1 MRRAPIV
8 AGQFYAGS
16 ERTLITEVKKFLSK
30 DTEAK
35 KRALGIMVPHAGY
48 IYSGRV
54 AGSVYGRIEMPATVV
69 MIGPNHTGFGHMVSL
84 MAEGTWTTPLGVCS
98 IDDILAQKIIKN
110 CDPLITVDSSA
121 HQREH
126 SLEVQLPFLQ
136 YLKKDIKIV
145 PICLAD
151 YSLEVCRNLGT
162 GIAKAIAASAEPTL
176 VLASS
181 DMTHYESKASARE
194 KDNLAIKDI
203 LNLAPESLMATVTSQ
218 EISMCG
224 SGPTAVML
232 FAARILGATKAE
244 LTMYDTSGTVTGDDN
259 SVVGYAG
266 IIVS

>member
-1 MRRAPIV
+1 MHRPPAV
-8 AGQFYAGS
+8 AGQFYAGNEKS
-16 ERTLITEVKKFLSK
+16 LITEVKKFLSK
-30 DTEAK
+30 ETGPRK
-35 KRALGIMVPHAGY
+35 KALGVMVPHAGY

-54 AGSVYGRIEMPATVV
+54 AGSVYGRIEMPPTVV
-69 MIGPNHTGFGHMVSL
+69 MVGPNHTGFGHMVSI
-84 MAEGTWTTPLGVCS
+84 MAEGGWVTPLGECS
-98 IDDILAQKIIKN
+98 IDSNLAEKILIN
-110 CDPLITVDSSA
+110 CGTLVTVDSAA

-136 YLKKDIKIV
+136 YLKNDIRIV

-151 YSLEVCRNLGT
+151 YSLEVCRALGA
-162 GIAKAIAASAEPTL
+162 GIAKAIAACPVPAL

-194 KDNLAIKDI
+194 KDNLAIKHI
-203 LNLAPESLMATVTSQ
+203 LNLAPESLMSTVTSQ

-232 FAARILGATKAE
+232 FAVKALGAVKAE
-244 LTMYDTSGTVTGDDN
+244 LTMYDTSGSVTGDDH

-266 IIVS
+266 IIVT